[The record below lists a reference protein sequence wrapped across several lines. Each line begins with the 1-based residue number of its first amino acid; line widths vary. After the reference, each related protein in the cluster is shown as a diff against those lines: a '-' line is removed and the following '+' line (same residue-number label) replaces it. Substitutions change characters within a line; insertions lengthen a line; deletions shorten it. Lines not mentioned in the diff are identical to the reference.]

1 MSNSVKTAAA
11 ATAPATGN
19 DPPAAGGTAVDALV
33 SQMLAVVVQLEGLV
47 PNLTPHDGREVKRV
61 SAGARFAHDL
71 IVPTIT
77 TVTTVPTPEGL
88 FDVNGGREAME
99 YRDKVRPIVQRLAVL
114 VDALTFTVN
123 EKMAAS
129 GEQVLQTYRWSKSAV
144 KGGRRPDLQ
153 PYVDEMSRVVKKI
166 LNLRPKETKDPAP
179 APTPAP
185 GTSDTPPA
193 QVQTFL
199 AAGRPMS
206 PLHDVECDLY
216 DRWSEALAA

>member
-1 MSNSVKTAAA
+1 MKQTAAA
-11 ATAPATGN
+11 ATDPATGN
-19 DPPAAGGTAVDALV
+19 DPPAAGGTAVDVLV
-33 SQMLAVVVQLEGLV
+33 NQMLAVVVQLEGLV
-47 PNLTPHDGREVKRV
+47 PDLTPHDSRQVKRV

-88 FDVNGGREAME
+88 FDVENGREAME

-123 EKMAAS
+123 EKMAGA

-166 LNLRPKETKDPAP
+166 LNQRPTKDPAP
-179 APTPAP
+179 APDTPTA
-185 GTSDTPPA
+185 PPA

-199 AAGRPMS
+199 ATSRATS
-206 PLHDVECDLY
+206 PLHDAERDLY
-216 DRWSEALAA
+216 ARWSEALAA

>member
-1 MSNSVKTAAA
+1 MPAA
-11 ATAPATGN
+11 ATDPATGN
-19 DPPAAGGTAVDALV
+19 DPPAAGGTTVDALV

-47 PNLTPHDGREVKRV
+47 PDLTPHDSRQVKRV

-88 FDVNGGREAME
+88 FDVDNGREAME

-123 EKMAAS
+123 EKMAGA
-129 GEQVLQTYRWSKSAV
+129 GEQVLQTYRWSKTAV

-166 LNLRPKETKDPAP
+166 LNQRPMKDPA
-179 APTPAP
+179 TAP
-185 GTSDTPPA
+185 GTPTAPPA

-199 AAGRPMS
+199 AAGRPAS
-206 PLHDVECDLY
+206 PLHDAERDLY